1 MGSRRQGPPSEA
13 GEGGF
18 RGRGPRRPSQ
28 AQPALAG
35 TTDGGNSAPVT
46 TWTAAPRETDG
57 QTAKD
62 QSHAM
67 WPARG
72 TYPESGRRPTRR
84 VDADGGALAAEGK
97 GSRRPPATRVRCA
110 VAEETDCG
118 GAHTA
123 QGTGDSPGTVHAELT
138 SSYEP
143 VSPINLVKKE
153 PSPGRAAPPRASPAP
168 RFHRRRLL
176 YKRGRETDVP
186 GKLFSG
192 SAEAGLWGRE
202 WGPRGASP
210 CALWAV
216 IRSDDKRK
224 HVRRRAHLHR
234 AGGESALNFFLS

>member
-1 MGSRRQGPPSEA
+1 M
-13 GEGGF
+13 
-18 RGRGPRRPSQ
+18 
-28 AQPALAG
+28 
-35 TTDGGNSAPVT
+35 T

-84 VDADGGALAAEGK
+84 VDADGRALAAEGK
-97 GSRRPPATRVRCA
+97 GSRRPPGTRVRCA

-153 PSPGRAAPPRASPAP
+153 PSPGRAAPPCASPAP

-192 SAEAGLWGRE
+192 SAEAGLWGRGR
-202 WGPRGASP
+202 GPRGASP

-216 IRSDDKRK
+216 IRSHERK

-234 AGGESALNFFLS
+234 AGGESALNFFLSKVRPVYEKIAPVRL